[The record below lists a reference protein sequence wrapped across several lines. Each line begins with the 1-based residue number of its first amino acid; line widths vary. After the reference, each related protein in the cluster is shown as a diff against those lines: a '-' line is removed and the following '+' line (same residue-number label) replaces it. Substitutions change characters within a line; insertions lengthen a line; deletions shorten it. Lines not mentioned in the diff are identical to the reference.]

1 MRVGIGYDIHRLV
14 RGRRLILGGVEIPFH
29 KGLLGHSDGDVLH
42 HAVVDA
48 ALGAAGL
55 GDIGEFF
62 SDRDARN
69 KNRDSFVF
77 VEKVRKIL
85 AKEGFCVTQIDSV
98 IVAERPKLSVY
109 KEKIRK
115 SLSSAWGLKIGQ
127 VNIKA
132 KTNEGL
138 DATGKGQAIA
148 CHVVV
153 LLKKGK

>member
-85 AKEGFCVTQIDSV
+85 AKEGFRVTQIDSV

-148 CHVVV
+148 CHAIV
-153 LLKKGK
+153 LLKEGK